1 VLPVAVNLIKG
12 DPIYLGFPLTFND
25 TVTRVAAGKARACN
39 LLNMTSVSW
48 YMESRWDQATGITV
62 YFNTTGG
69 GISTAMNLIHT
80 SLWSSPD
87 YTQVGVKV
95 GDWAYYDC
103 STNGTGGPP
112 PEFFANFTV
121 VNIDRFNVTASVS
134 LYYPDGTPFGSPV
147 LVWGNISSGE
157 FGLYGPL
164 WCLIASG
171 LTEGDPIYIDCPVWV
186 DETGTIFL
194 FGKVRVY
201 DYYFGTFNL
210 AFGDVT
216 GEFVMDQATGI
227 GIYLGYIQ
235 PEGSGHAYVSMELM
249 STSLWSPADYTN
261 VGVQV
266 GDWAYYLG
274 TTNLPGSPQTFSVNF
289 TITEIDRC
297 IVTGTLTIHLAGTPE
312 SSQTVWG
319 NVSSGEYSSSG
330 IPFPFFLLAANLG
343 KGDPLWID
351 CPTWINDTM
360 TMAVFGESRICNHLN
375 GSWGDAKVD
384 LSWDQATGIST
395 KANVA
400 DMGETGIYMKWSMSS
415 TSLWSPAPTI
425 DQPTEITYIFGTTGH
440 SITWHPSSNV
450 PCNNT
455 IAKDGEEVASANWNG
470 QTITYNV
477 DGLPAGTYVYT
488 CTVNDTIGR
497 RASSAVTVTVNL
509 LPAPTIDQPAATSYT
524 FGTTGHSITWHPSSP
539 WYHNYAI
546 TRNETGVASGSWD
559 GQALTCSVDGLTA
572 GTYAYNCTVYDT
584 VGRSASSAVTVTV
597 SAAQQPPEQIPT
609 EVLLSA
615 GGVIAVIVVVG
626 VIVMFRKRR

>member
-1 VLPVAVNLIKG
+1 
-12 DPIYLGFPLTFND
+12 
-25 TVTRVAAGKARACN
+25 
-39 LLNMTSVSW
+39 
-48 YMESRWDQATGITV
+48 
-62 YFNTTGG
+62 
-69 GISTAMNLIHT
+69 
-80 SLWSSPD
+80 
-87 YTQVGVKV
+87 
-95 GDWAYYDC
+95 
-103 STNGTGGPP
+103 
-112 PEFFANFTV
+112 
-121 VNIDRFNVTASVS
+121 
-134 LYYPDGTPFGSPV
+134 
-147 LVWGNISSGE
+147 
-157 FGLYGPL
+157 
-164 WCLIASG
+164 
-171 LTEGDPIYIDCPVWV
+171 
-186 DETGTIFL
+186 
-194 FGKVRVY
+194 
-201 DYYFGTFNL
+201 
-210 AFGDVT
+210 
-216 GEFVMDQATGI
+216 
-227 GIYLGYIQ
+227 
-235 PEGSGHAYVSMELM
+235 
-249 STSLWSPADYTN
+249 
-261 VGVQV
+261 
-266 GDWAYYLG
+266 
-274 TTNLPGSPQTFSVNF
+274 
-289 TITEIDRC
+289 
-297 IVTGTLTIHLAGTPE
+297 
-312 SSQTVWG
+312 
-319 NVSSGEYSSSG
+319 
-330 IPFPFFLLAANLG
+330 
-343 KGDPLWID
+343 
-351 CPTWINDTM
+351 M

-584 VGRSASSAVTVTV
+584 VGRSASSTVIVRVNLLPAPTIDQPAAITYTSGTTGHSITWNPSSQWYHNYTITRNGIVVASGSWNGQASTCSVDGLTAGTYAYNCTVYDTVGRSASSTVTVTV